1 MLPLMEL
8 PLKAYTKENLPHNG
22 KIPSNMEIK
31 AKNSC
36 HLFQIFFEITK
47 KNNYKKE
54 ILPIELFDNS
64 VNEVLA
70 INIRLKNKDQNYFNK
85 NNEQIEVKEFYQDIY
100 TLEELKNNVKGF
112 EWFTDLANFKEAF
125 IKSIKKNNFEL
136 FVIKNILL
144 LNIKIINYFGDEGIC
159 NLIIRPYLG
168 SLSPNYFSNFS
179 SIKNNTKNKNKNNTN
194 KSSTKK
200 EKQKEKE
207 KEKNII
213 STPLNTTLINK
224 KRLRYRPQKDSSSTK
239 DISSIS
245 ISNSN
250 NIENEKSQSQS
261 DHEYFFNELPKFE
274 PDALAKESKIIKE
287 NKEESLI
294 GDAISNFSKKY
305 RLLFRASR
313 DGDSANRFHDICD
326 KYSNLIVLI
335 ITQKGQRFGGFTSSK
350 FRSSSHLKFDNNA
363 FLFSLDNKKVFNII
377 PGQYAIYCYD
387 NTGPCFSKG
396 SLYVPN
402 NFFSKYGKT
411 RIAGGPFQFK
421 KDYELNNGNEKF
433 LIKELEI
440 FQVKIEENNF

>member
-1 MLPLMEL
+1 MLSLMEL
-8 PLKAYTKENLPHNG
+8 PRNGYFKEKHNN
-22 KIPSNMEIK
+22 KSEIPSNMEIK
-31 AKNSC
+31 AKNTC
-36 HLFQIFFEITK
+36 HIFQIFFEITK
-47 KNNYKKE
+47 KNYYKKE

-64 VNEVLA
+64 VDEVLS
-70 INIRLKNKDQNYFNK
+70 INIRLKNKDENYFNK

-100 TLEELKNNVKGF
+100 TLDELKNNVKGF
-112 EWFTDLANFKEAF
+112 EWFTDLMAFKEAF
-125 IKSIKKNNFEL
+125 IKSIKRNNFEL

-144 LNIKIINYFGDEGIC
+144 LNMKIINYFRDECIC
-159 NLIIRPYLG
+159 NLIIRPYIG
-168 SLSPNYFSNFS
+168 SLSPNYFWNFS
-179 SIKNNTKNKNKNNTN
+179 SKTKNKNNPKKSYISNNT
-194 KSSTKK
+194 SSK
-200 EKQKEKE
+200 KE

-213 STPLNTTLINK
+213 NIPLNTTLINK
-224 KRLRYRPQKDSSSTK
+224 KRLRFRPNKDSPK
-239 DISSIS
+239 NISSIS
-245 ISNSN
+245 ITNYNTNSNS
-250 NIENEKSQSQS
+250 ITENEKSQS
-261 DHEYFFNELPKFE
+261 DHDYLTEYELPNFE
-274 PDALAKESKIIKE
+274 LDALAKESNIIKE
-287 NKEESLI
+287 NKEEALI
-294 GDAISNFSKKY
+294 GDAITNSAKKY

-313 DGDSANRFHDICD
+313 DGDSANKFHDICD

-335 ITQKGQRFGGFTSSK
+335 ITEDGTRFGGFTSSK

-421 KDYELNNGNEKF
+421 KDYELNNGIEKF

-440 FQVKIEENNF
+440 FQVKIEGTNY